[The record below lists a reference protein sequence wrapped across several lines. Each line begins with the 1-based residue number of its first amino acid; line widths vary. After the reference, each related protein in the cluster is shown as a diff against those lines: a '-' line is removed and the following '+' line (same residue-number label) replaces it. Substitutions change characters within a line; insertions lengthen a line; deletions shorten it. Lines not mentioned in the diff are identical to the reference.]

1 MKGISDANLKVIY
14 SLIAIIVLVLAYMFG
29 VSKNIQKHSELKEQN
44 EILQAEVN
52 ELSQKKA
59 SIGEVEDEIASIDA
73 RMDELCKRFPY
84 RMTEQTVYAIMQDM
98 MDKTGVECSSI
109 SISPNNLFFST
120 GLVPE
125 GELSNNV
132 KDDYLAWGLEEP
144 EEEESTE
151 EPVLDLANLAAY
163 ETAVA
168 IPFSGEYDQ
177 VKDMITYINEHE
189 NHMSMGPLS
198 ASFDSSTGLVSGSV
212 TISMYSLLGNGE
224 TYSEP
229 SIPSYEKGVD
239 NIFGSYKK
247 R

>member
-132 KDDYLAWGLEEP
+132 KDDYLAWGLEAP

-177 VKDMITYINEHE
+177 VKAMITYVNEHE
-189 NHMSMGPLS
+189 NHMSMGPIS